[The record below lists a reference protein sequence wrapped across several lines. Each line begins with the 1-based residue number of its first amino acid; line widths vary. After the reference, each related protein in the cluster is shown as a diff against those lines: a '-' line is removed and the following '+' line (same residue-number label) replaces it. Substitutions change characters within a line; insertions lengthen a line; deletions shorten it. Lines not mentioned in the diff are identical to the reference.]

1 MEGGGATT
9 PDAPEASAR
18 GPIPKPARKPCP
30 GNCGGGATT
39 CPAAPRLP
47 MPRPDAWIDG
57 GGSTTRVPG
66 PCRLRRPP
74 IAARSAGGGATAE
87 SKPFS
92 PACARAVADSGTDGI
107 AGFDGPRLGVRGPS
121 ASFKS
126 GGVTNFGA
134 PCCSAATG
142 IALDPCARAAVC
154 GLPWD
159 WGLVFGTALLRS
171 EE

>member
-107 AGFDGPRLGVRGPS
+107 AGFDGPRFGVRGPS